1 VWKLEEKVYDEKE
14 IDLIALFRILWN
26 EKIFI
31 IVFTLFFVFLASIYV
46 SLKTPVY
53 EVKMI
58 IEIGS
63 YNNGKNYIENP
74 QNLIKKLQVIYIDN
88 MKNKIEN
95 KIKLRNVSL
104 VKGTDNIIELI
115 VTGVSNEEAIK
126 FLNKIMES
134 LKNEHNIIIN
144 RYKSLINTNVQNLQ
158 FQKELLEKEENKFE
172 GSAATK
178 FELQSKINDLELLI
192 SPHSIQNTNEIGEVI
207 LNMSPI
213 EPKKALIL
221 IVTFVS
227 TFILAIFLVFFMQL
241 IRGFKLK

>member
-1 VWKLEEKVYDEKE
+1 MYDEKE
-14 IDLIALFRILWN
+14 IDLIALFRIIWN

-192 SPHSIQNTNEIGEVI
+192 SPHSIQNTNEIGEII

>member
-1 VWKLEEKVYDEKE
+1 VYDEKE
-14 IDLIALFRILWN
+14 IDLIALFRIIWN

>member
-1 VWKLEEKVYDEKE
+1 MYDEKE

>member
-1 VWKLEEKVYDEKE
+1 LEEKVYDEKE